1 MLRHPFINKYYQR
14 KTKRYNPM
22 NLFILR
28 TNIKTKSKLN
38 SIKSLF
44 NNHSKIIEWSI
55 DLEDIDKVLKIRSVK
70 NFNENDLKNLLNL
83 KGFNCEAL
91 PD

>member
-1 MLRHPFINKYYQR
+1 
-14 KTKRYNPM
+14 M

>member
-1 MLRHPFINKYYQR
+1 MLRHPFINEYYLK
-14 KTKRYNPM
+14 KTKKYNQM

-28 TNIKTKSKLN
+28 TNIKTKAKLD

-55 DLEDIDKVLKIRSVK
+55 DLEDIDNVLKVRSVK
-70 NFNENDLKNLLNL
+70 SFNESDLKNLLNI